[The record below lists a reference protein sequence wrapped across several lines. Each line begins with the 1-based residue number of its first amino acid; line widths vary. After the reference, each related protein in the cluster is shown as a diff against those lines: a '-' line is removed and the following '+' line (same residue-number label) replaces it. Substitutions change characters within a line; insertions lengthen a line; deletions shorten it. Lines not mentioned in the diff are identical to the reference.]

1 MKFFRHIVAHT
12 KLPGPVNFPHN
23 FQDATSKHG
32 TTLPAEILFSPAMSD
47 TATATVTA
55 AAAAA
60 TATATA
66 RGYGESLCLFWCLI
80 LLTSMS
86 FRTVIVIVPL
96 QTRWW
101 LPVWAQVSLS
111 VFPNNEKKQSSF
123 LTFACT
129 FLPLPAPE
137 STTGDW

>member
-1 MKFFRHIVAHT
+1 MKIFPLIVAHT
-12 KLPGPVNFPHN
+12 KLPGPVNFSHN
-23 FQDATSKHG
+23 FQDATSKHE

-47 TATATVTA
+47 TAAAAATTATA
-55 AAAAA
+55 AAT

-66 RGYGESLCLFWCLI
+66 RGYGESLCLFWCLT

-101 LPVWAQVSLS
+101 LPVWAQVSLI
-111 VFPNNEKKQSSF
+111 VFPNN
-123 LTFACT
+123 
-129 FLPLPAPE
+129 
-137 STTGDW
+137 

>member
-1 MKFFRHIVAHT
+1 MKNSRYIVAHT

-23 FQDATSKHG
+23 FQDATSKHE

-47 TATATVTA
+47 TATVTA

-60 TATATA
+60 TATTA

-101 LPVWAQVSLS
+101 LPVWAQVSLI
-111 VFPNNEKKQSSF
+111 VFPNN
-123 LTFACT
+123 
-129 FLPLPAPE
+129 
-137 STTGDW
+137 